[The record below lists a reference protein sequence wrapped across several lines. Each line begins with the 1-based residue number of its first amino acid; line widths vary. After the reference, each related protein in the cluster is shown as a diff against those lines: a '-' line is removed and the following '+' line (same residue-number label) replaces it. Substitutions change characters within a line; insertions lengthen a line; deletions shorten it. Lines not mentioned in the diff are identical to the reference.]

1 MRVELERTFLTTVE
15 GRAVIIQQP
24 ENSEVDAMSLKEAIV
39 AFIEDEGGR
48 ILGTI
53 TELPNRAV
61 CTGWVS
67 GRLYV
72 LMATPAAD

>member
-1 MRVELERTFLTTVE
+1 MHVELERTFLTTAA
-15 GRAVIIQQP
+15 GRAIVFQTA
-24 ENSEVDAMSLKEAIV
+24 EKFTAEASSLREAMI
-39 AFIEDEGGR
+39 AFIEESGGR

-61 CTGWVS
+61 CTAWAS

-72 LMATPAAD
+72 LTATAAPD